1 MTTVDRNGYYCA
13 DVVMKNNF
21 KYTMYLRGHS
31 VSSMMKFTEG
41 EFWTESVTLRESSE
55 EEYNEAIGGNLED
68 TPEPSEKKS
77 KKSKNIGFSSL
88 ENFFEEEKPKRKKK
102 VK

>member
-1 MTTVDRNGYYCA
+1 MPTVDRNGYYCA

-31 VSSMMKFTEG
+31 VPSMVKFTEG
-41 EFWTESVTLRESSE
+41 LFWTESVTLRDSSE
-55 EEYNEAIGGNLED
+55 EEHHNALEE
-68 TPEPSEKKS
+68 TS

-102 VK
+102 SNG

>member
-13 DVVMKNNF
+13 DVVMKNKF
-21 KYTMYLRGHS
+21 QYTMYLRGHA
-31 VSSMMKFTEG
+31 VPSMMRFTEG
-41 EFWTESVTLRESSE
+41 LFWTESVTLRDSSE
-55 EEYNEAIGGNLED
+55 EEHRKVFEE
-68 TPEPSEKKS
+68 TS
-77 KKSKNIGFSSL
+77 KKSKNIGFSSV